1 MKKQFFTLLLSL
13 AGLGSIWGQCAPSCS
28 NYIVS
33 PITFTTFSGLGG
45 ASGYGSNEQLLSDDQ
60 TSSPLPIGFTFSFM
74 CNTYTQFVISSN
86 GFISF
91 DLGAPQGCCQGQSLP
106 DANTPSNLISL
117 FWNDLYPPGGGTVT
131 YALTGVSPNQMLIV
145 TYTNVPFCCTSSPPF
160 SSGQIVLYE
169 GTNVIDMYVS
179 NQQGNPNSNPMT
191 QGIENSNG
199 TLAYPTP
206 GRNASVWTATNSAY
220 RWTPTNAPTPPGAI
234 SGNTTACAGTQVNFV
249 IPPSPGAT
257 SYTWSLPGGWTGSS
271 TTTALTATVGASGN
285 ISVSAV
291 YTCGVSSPTTIA
303 FTTIPPPV
311 VGFQSVNPP
320 LVCSGSPV
328 TINTSGAFTYTLE
341 PGSITNGPPFI
352 ISPNVSTTF
361 TLMGTDANGCVSL
374 NNPTAN
380 VSVNQT
386 PTVTVNSGAI
396 CLGESFTINPTG
408 ATVYTF
414 SSGFSVVTPNT
425 AGVQT
430 YTVVGTNSTGCV
442 SPPALSNVTVNA
454 LPNVTASAS
463 RNTICRN
470 ESTTL
475 TASGATTYSWNTGP
489 TTAAITVSPLSNT
502 AYTVTGIDANNCSKK
517 ASINIT
523 VSLCLGLNEANLA
536 QAQLVSVFP
545 NPSNGEY
552 TLEASEAADV
562 KIYDLQGKL
571 IKSFSFGQ
579 GVHKIDLSA
588 FASGEYILRA
598 NTEHKT
604 QQVML
609 IKE

>member
-1 MKKQFFTLLLSL
+1 MKKQFITLLLSI
-13 AGLGSIWGQCAPSCS
+13 AGFSSIWGQCAPSCS

-45 ASGYGSNEQLLSDDQ
+45 GSGYGVNEQLLSDDQ
-60 TSSPLPIGFTFSFM
+60 TTGPLAIGFTFSFM

-91 DLGAPQGCCQGQSLP
+91 DLAAPNGCCQGQLLP
-106 DANTPSNLISL
+106 DPNTPSNLISL

-145 TYTNVPFCCTSSPPF
+145 TYTNIPFCCTVSPPF

-179 NQQGNPNSNPMT
+179 NQQGNFSSPMT
-191 QGIENSNG
+191 QGIENANG
-199 TLAYPTP
+199 TIAYTAP
-206 GRNASVWTATNSAY
+206 GRNASAWTATNSAY
-220 RWTPTNAPTPPGAI
+220 RWTPTNAPTTPGAI
-234 SGNTTACAGTQVNFV
+234 TGNTTACVGSQVNFV

-303 FTTIPPPV
+303 FTTIPPPTV
-311 VGFQSVNPP
+311 VFQSVNPP

-328 TINTSGAFTYTLE
+328 TINTSGALTYTLE
-341 PGSITNGPPFI
+341 PGSITNGPPFTI
-352 ISPNVSTTF
+352 TPAISTVYTLTGTNV
-361 TLMGTDANGCVSL
+361 NGCVSI
-374 NNPTAN
+374 NNPT
-380 VSVNQT
+380 VSVTVNQT

-396 CLGESFTINPTG
+396 CLGESFTLTPSG
-408 ATVYTF
+408 ANVYTL
-414 SSGFSVVTPNT
+414 SSGFSIVTPNT

-442 SPPALSNVTVNA
+442 SQPAICSLTVNA
-454 LPNVTASAS
+454 LPNVTASS
-463 RNTICRN
+463 TRTTICRN

-475 TASGATTYSWNTGP
+475 TASGALSYSWNTGP
-489 TTAAITVSPLSNT
+489 TTAAIVVSPLSNT
-502 AYTVTGIDANNCSKK
+502 NYTVTGIDANNCAKK
-517 ASINIT
+517 ASINVV
-523 VSLCLGLNEANLA
+523 VSLCLGLNETTAD
-536 QAQLVSVFP
+536 QPQLVSVFP
-545 NPSNGEY
+545 NPSNGEF
-552 TLEASEAADV
+552 TLKANESTEFQIFDV
-562 KIYDLQGKL
+562 QGKL
-571 IKSFSFGQ
+571 IKTLSLPEGS
-579 GVHKIDLSA
+579 HKIDLSA
-588 FASGEYILRA
+588 YASGEYILKA
-598 NTEHKT
+598 STKDKT
-604 QQVML
+604 QQVLL